1 MDIVLLGPACRPTV
15 EARSGTAPQQLA
27 QALRR
32 RGHTVLFL
40 ERAAPGAG
48 IAEGPEVGRANVA
61 PYLDL
66 ADLHARFH
74 SRVSGADLVLVDAEV
89 PQVADVSRWATNAAG
104 GLTVFWD
111 RDTPRTLA
119 RHALREDPGCLT
131 PELFAGYRLYLCSSG
146 GPVPRHLERE
156 CGVPRARVFPPGVD
170 VEHFAPGGGRTR
182 WDLGH
187 LGPLSPERRG
197 LLKQWMLGA
206 AKGWPEGRFVLAGT
220 LSAVDDAWPA
230 NVERQAPLVLQEH
243 AGFLG
248 AQRFT
253 LALSQAEHTPGV
265 SLFEA
270 AACGAA
276 LICDAWPGLE
286 DIFSLG
292 EEVMIARTEQ
302 DVLRYLLAMPES
314 DRRQLGMRARARVLA
329 EHTVAH
335 RAMQL
340 EQYASEA
347 ERGAAWLA
355 PVRSLN

>member
-1 MDIVLLGPACRPTV
+1 MDIVLLGPACRPTT
-15 EARSGTAPQQLA
+15 EARAGTAPRQLA

-32 RGHTVLFL
+32 RGHTVLLL
-40 ERAAPGAG
+40 ERAASGAC
-48 IAEGPEVGRANVA
+48 AEGRPDVA
-61 PYLDL
+61 SYQDL

-74 SRVSGADLVLVDAEV
+74 SRVRRADLVLVDAEV
-89 PQVADVSRWATNAAG
+89 SQVSDVSRWATNAAG

-131 PELFAGYRLYLCSSG
+131 PALLAGYRLYLCSSG
-146 GPVPRHLERE
+146 GPVPRQLERE
-156 CGVPRARVFPPGVD
+156 WGVPRARVFPPGVD
-170 VEHFAPGGGRTR
+170 AEHFAPGSGRTR

-197 LLKQWMLGA
+197 LLKQWLLGA
-206 AKGWPEGRFVLAGT
+206 ARGWPEGRFVLAGA
-220 LSAVDDAWPA
+220 LSAVDDTWPA
-230 NVERQAPLVLQEH
+230 NVARQAAPSLQEH
-243 AGFLG
+243 VGFLG

-253 LALSQAEHTPGV
+253 LALSQAEHTPGA

-286 DIFSLG
+286 DVFSLG
-292 EEVMIARTEQ
+292 EEVMVARTER
-302 DVLRYLLAMPES
+302 DVLHALRAMPEA
-314 DRRQLGMRARARVLA
+314 DRRQLGIRARARVLS